1 MRQLLTL
8 ALLLCLPAWAQNAP
22 AAPPAPAKSK
32 AEQKPG
38 AAKRPEPPPAPTDES
53 PSAAGESSSRSSI
66 IDLSPPPADRNR
78 EPDPYSDVSEL
89 QKWDP
94 HRAAK
99 NVEVGDYYFKRGN
112 YPAALSR
119 YQEALEWKSNDAI
132 ATFRLAETEEKLGQP
147 DQARRYYQQYLQI
160 LPRGPL
166 ADDARHALARLG
178 SPPAGAPPPA
188 NPKPR

>member
-1 MRQLLTL
+1 MRRLLTL
-8 ALLLCLPAWAQNAP
+8 ALLLGVPAWAQNAP
-22 AAPPAPAKSK
+22 AAPPAPAKSRT
-32 AEQKPG
+32 EQKPD
-38 AAKRPEPPPAPTDES
+38 ATRRPEPPSAPADQA

-78 EPDPYSDVSEL
+78 EPDPFSDVSEL
-89 QKWDP
+89 TKWDP

-119 YQEALEWKSNDAI
+119 YQEALEWKANDAI
-132 ATFRLAETEEKLGQP
+132 ATFRLAETNEKLGQP
-147 DQARRYYQQYLQI
+147 GDARRYYQQYLQI

-166 ADDARHALARLG
+166 ADDARHALARL
-178 SPPAGAPPPA
+178 SAPPAAPLAP
-188 NPKPR
+188 PKPR